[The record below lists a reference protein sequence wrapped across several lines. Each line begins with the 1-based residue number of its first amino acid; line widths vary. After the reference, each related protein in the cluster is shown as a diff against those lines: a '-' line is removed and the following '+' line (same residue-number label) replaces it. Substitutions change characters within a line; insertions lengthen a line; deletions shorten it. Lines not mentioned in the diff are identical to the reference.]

1 MAEMHVHYGDTMTNV
16 IQEPTFLPLN
26 ERSGW
31 RTDERASK
39 NVSVGAA
46 LRLPADPTGPLNLGW
61 PDGSLG
67 GLTLP
72 RGFALDD
79 EGNLYMLAPRKPWT
93 ISRFDSEKKVFVPL
107 PGVGGR
113 GTAARQF
120 LAPRNIAIAGR
131 SLLVADRG
139 NRRVQVFDLTTLVLL
154 HVWAMPPTRKPHD
167 RPWRPFD
174 VAVFGT
180 TAYILDSR
188 NRRVYRQQVGTDEL
202 KVFIDGAAHSGR
214 WQRIAVDHDGR
225 VYVLDMQNHVAPRLL
240 IYDVHGIR
248 VGDADDAGAVR
259 DHFDPPAIRLFS
271 DGRQT
276 RSYFCMP
283 ASLARQCDRQL
294 PSQSLTPE
302 TPLALCPPWL
312 RQTDDQNSGLIFDR
326 FGNRAYPD
334 PSEFIEHPL
343 YQTEG
348 TWFSQ
353 PLNSTIFRC
362 QWHRVELEIDNL
374 PPGTQVDIS
383 TYTSDAAAAN
393 PPPALSPLWSAGY
406 TAVGQL
412 QPPSGPMP
420 TLAELA
426 PEPPAPPPGDF
437 LVQSRQGQYLW
448 LMIRLRSDG
457 FGTPAL
463 RGLRVHFPRESYLQY
478 LPAIYS
484 TDETSRWFLERYLS
498 IFQTE
503 WDDLERRI
511 STLPALFDSEAV
523 PAGLFLDAL
532 AQRFGL
538 PIERQWSDEQR
549 RTLLLGMRDFYT
561 RRGTAAGLR
570 AYLQAYLQNMSGL
583 TPAEQNCYPLL
594 TEGWRERRRLELAPP
609 DEQASDALLRLWSPS
624 EVGRLHIGAYARVGQ
639 ARLVDTGD
647 PPRDIFHAFA
657 HRFRVYVP
665 SAWVRT
671 AAAER
676 MLRRALEA
684 EKPAHV
690 AYELCLV
697 EARFRVGVQSTIGFD
712 TILGDYPQA
721 RLACPNQD
729 DQELPPSRAPRYR
742 LGYDMVLG
750 GVPQP
755 GPSLPLKM

>member
-1 MAEMHVHYGDTMTNV
+1 MTNI

-31 RTDERASK
+31 RTGNAD
-39 NVSVGAA
+39 NVSLGAA
-46 LRLPADPTGPLNLGW
+46 LRLSADPTGPLSLGW

-67 GLTLP
+67 GLILP

-79 EGNLYMLAPRKPWT
+79 EGNLYLQAPRKPWL
-93 ISRFDSEKKVFVPL
+93 ISRFNSEKQAFVPL
-107 PGVGGR
+107 PGVGGH
-113 GTAARQF
+113 GTATRQF
-120 LAPRNIAIAGR
+120 LGPRNIAIAGR
-131 SLLVADRG
+131 SLLVADAG
-139 NRRVQVFDLTTLVLL
+139 NRRVQVFDLTTLSLL
-154 HVWAMPPTRKPHD
+154 HVWSMPPVRQPHD

-174 VAVFGT
+174 VAVFGM

-188 NRRVYRQQVGTDEL
+188 NQCVYRHQVGTDEL
-202 KVFIDGAAHSGR
+202 RLFIDGADQSGR
-214 WQRIAVDHDGR
+214 WQRVAADHEGR
-225 VYVLDMQNHVAPRLL
+225 VYVLDMQNRVAPRLL
-240 IYDVHGIR
+240 IYDVHGMA
-248 VGDADDAGAVR
+248 VGEVDDAGAVR
-259 DHFDPPAIRLFS
+259 DRFDPPAIRLFS
-271 DGRQT
+271 DGRHQEHN
-276 RSYFCMP
+276 YFCLP
-283 ASLARQCDRQL
+283 ASLARRCDRQL
-294 PSQSLTPE
+294 PSQPPAPE
-302 TPLALCPPWL
+302 TPAALCPPWL
-312 RQTDDQNSGLIFDR
+312 RETDGQNTGLIFDR
-326 FGNRAYPD
+326 DGNPAHPD

-348 TWFSQ
+348 TWFSKS
-353 PLNSTIFRC
+353 LDSTIFRC
-362 QWHRVELEIDNL
+362 QWHRVELELDTL
-374 PPGTQVDIS
+374 PPGTQVEIF

-393 PPPALSPLWSAGY
+393 PPPAQSPLWSAGY
-406 TAVGQL
+406 TAVGQM
-412 QPPSGPMP
+412 QPPSSAMP
-420 TLAELA
+420 TLPELA
-426 PEPPAPPPGDF
+426 PEPPAPPPDDF

-457 FGTPAL
+457 FGSPAL

-478 LPAIYS
+478 LPAIYAA
-484 TDETSRWFLERYLS
+484 DETSRWFLERYLS

-523 PAGLFLDAL
+523 PAGPFLDAL
-532 AQRFGL
+532 ARRFGL
-538 PIERQWSDEQR
+538 PLERQWSDEQR

-561 RRGTAAGLR
+561 KRGTAAGLR

-583 TPAEQNCYPLL
+583 TPAEQGCYPLL

-609 DEQASDALLRLWSPS
+609 DEQASNALLRLWSPS

-665 SAWVRT
+665 STWVRT
-671 AAAER
+671 ADAER

-697 EARFRVGVQSTIGFD
+697 EARFRVGIQSTIGFD

-721 RLACPNQD
+721 RLACPKQD
-729 DQELPPSRAPRYR
+729 DEELPPSRAPRHR

-750 GVPQP
+750 GTPKPASV
-755 GPSLPLKM
+755 LPMKIRGM